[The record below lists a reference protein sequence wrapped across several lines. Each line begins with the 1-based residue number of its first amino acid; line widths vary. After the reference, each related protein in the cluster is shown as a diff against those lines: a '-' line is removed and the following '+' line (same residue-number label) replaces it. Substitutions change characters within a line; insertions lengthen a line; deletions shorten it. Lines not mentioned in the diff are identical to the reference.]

1 MKSQIKNV
9 TAVAKN
15 LLCFSGAKMPYINV
29 KVGGS
34 LSDEQRKKICE
45 EITKTMET
53 VAGKPPSS
61 TYVQIDEIPRNQW
74 SVGGKL
80 LSEK

>member
-1 MKSQIKNV
+1 MS
-9 TAVAKN
+9 
-15 LLCFSGAKMPYINV
+15 LLWQDIYCAFRVLNMPYINV
-29 KVGGS
+29 KVAGN
-34 LSDEQRKKICE
+34 LTDEQRKKISE

-74 SVGGKL
+74 AVGGKL